1 MNKGG
6 VVMINKLII
15 QKAKQQFKDET
26 TKLVT
31 ELAKKREKTAAPSSP
46 ITPKDII
53 AKRSEFRQ
61 SVAKRVAELSKNQE
75 YTKYLGTAQ
84 EDTITA

>member
-1 MNKGG
+1 
-6 VVMINKLII
+6 MINKLII
-15 QKAKQQFKDET
+15 QNAKQQFKDET

-46 ITPKDII
+46 ITPKDIT
-53 AKRSEFRQ
+53 ARSSEFRQ

-75 YTKYLGTAQ
+75 YLKYLGTAQ
-84 EDTITA
+84 EDSITA